1 MYSNYLD
8 IKPEVAEALKAGKP
22 VVALESTIIAH
33 GMPYPKNVETAIK
46 VEEVIKEGGA
56 VPATIAIIDGRIKI
70 GLTKEEIEYLGTAD
84 NVMKVS
90 RRDFP
95 LVIAKKLDGATTVA
109 GTMIAASMAG
119 IKLFVTGGIG
129 GVHRGAGESFD
140 ISADLEE
147 LKMTDVAVV
156 CAGVK
161 SILDIGATL
170 EYLETAGVP
179 VVTFGA
185 DEFPAFYSRRSG
197 FAAECRIDEAKD
209 VAEMLRAKEALGLRG
224 GMLIACPVPEEDE
237 IPYEKMDGV
246 IKEALAECEKQGVK
260 GKRITPFLLSKVK
273 DLTEG
278 SSLEANIK
286 LVLNNARIGAEIA
299 TNMTSAKERM

>member
-1 MYSNYLD
+1 MYSDFLE
-8 IKPEVAEALKAGKP
+8 IKPEVKKALEEGKP

-33 GMPYPKNVETAIK
+33 GMPYPRNVETAIA
-46 VEEVIKEGGA
+46 VEDVIRAEG
-56 VPATIAIIDGRIKI
+56 VMPATIAIIGGKIKI
-70 GLTKEEIEYLGTAD
+70 GLTKEEIEYLGTATD
-84 NVMKVS
+84 VLKVS

-95 LVIAKKLDGATTVA
+95 LVISQKMNGATTVA
-109 GTMIAASMAG
+109 GTMICAKMAG

-147 LKMTDVAVV
+147 LKVTDVAVV

-170 EYLETAGVP
+170 EYLETSGVP
-179 VVTFGA
+179 VVTYGTE
-185 DEFPAFYSRRSG
+185 DFPAFYSSKSG
-197 FAAECRIDEAKD
+197 FKSECRLDDPAEIAGLINAKHD
-209 VAEMLRAKEALGLRG
+209 LGLAG
-224 GMLIACPVPEEDE
+224 GMLIACPIPAEDE
-237 IPYEKMDGV
+237 IPYEKMDIV
-246 IKEALAECEKQGVK
+246 INKALEECEAQKIT

-278 SSLEANIK
+278 ASLDANVK
-286 LVLNNARIGAEIA
+286 LVLNNAKIGAQIA
-299 TNMTSAKERM
+299 RNI

>member
-1 MYSNYLD
+1 MYSDFLE
-8 IKPEVAEALKAGKP
+8 IKPEVKKALEEGKP

-33 GMPYPKNVETAIK
+33 GMPYPRNVETAIA
-46 VEEVIKEGGA
+46 VEDVIRAEG
-56 VPATIAIIDGRIKI
+56 VMPATIAIIGGKIKI
-70 GLTKEEIEYLGTAD
+70 GLTKEEIEYLGTATD
-84 NVMKVS
+84 VLKVS

-95 LVIAKKLDGATTVA
+95 LVISQKMNGATTVA
-109 GTMIAASMAG
+109 GTMICAKMAG

-147 LKMTDVAVV
+147 LKVTDVAVV

-170 EYLETAGVP
+170 EYLETSGVP
-179 VVTFGA
+179 VVTYGTE
-185 DEFPAFYSRRSG
+185 DFPAFYSSKSG
-197 FAAECRIDEAKD
+197 FKSECRLDDPAEIAGLINAKH
-209 VAEMLRAKEALGLRG
+209 ELGLAG
-224 GMLIACPVPEEDE
+224 GMLIACPIPAEDE
-237 IPYEKMDGV
+237 IPYEKMDVV
-246 IKEALAECEKQGVK
+246 INKALEECEAQKIT

-278 SSLEANIK
+278 ASLDANVK
-286 LVLNNARIGAEIA
+286 LVLNNAKIGAQIA
-299 TNMTSAKERM
+299 RNI

>member
-1 MYSNYLD
+1 MYKNFMD
-8 IKPEVAEALKAGKP
+8 IKPEVEKALEEGTP
-22 VVALESTIIAH
+22 VVALESTIISH
-33 GMPYPKNVETAIK
+33 GMPYPKNVETALA
-46 VEEVIKEGGA
+46 VEDVIRKNGA
-56 VPATIAIIDGRIKI
+56 VPATIAIIGGRIKI
-70 GLTKEEIEYLGTAD
+70 GLTADEIEYMAKAD
-84 NVMKVS
+84 NVLKVS

-95 LVIAKKLDGATTVA
+95 LVISQKLDGATTVA
-109 GTMIAASMAG
+109 GTMIAANMAG
-119 IKLFVTGGIG
+119 IKVFVTGGIG

-179 VVTFGA
+179 VITYGT
-185 DEFPAFYSRRSG
+185 DMFPAFYSRESG
-197 FAAECRIDEAKD
+197 FTGECRIDDTTKIAD
-209 VAEMLRAKEALGLRG
+209 LIRTKEQLGLRG
-224 GMLIACPVPEEDE
+224 GILIACPIPAEDE
-237 IPYEKMDGV
+237 IPFEKMDVV
-246 IKEALAECEKQGVK
+246 IKQALEECEEQGVK
-260 GKRITPFLLSKVK
+260 GKRITPFLLSRVK

-286 LVLNNARIGAEIA
+286 LVLNNADIGAKIA
-299 TNMTSAKERM
+299 ADI

>member
-1 MYSNYLD
+1 MYRNYMD
-8 IKPEVAEALKAGKP
+8 IKPEVEKALEEGTP
-22 VVALESTIIAH
+22 VVALESTIISH
-33 GMPYPKNVETAIK
+33 GMPYPKNVETALA
-46 VEEVIKEGGA
+46 VEDVIRKNGA
-56 VPATIAIIDGRIKI
+56 VPATIAIIGGRIKI
-70 GLTKEEIEYLGTAD
+70 GLTADEIEYMAKAD
-84 NVMKVS
+84 NVLKVS

-95 LVIAKKLDGATTVA
+95 LVISQKLDGATTVA
-109 GTMIAASMAG
+109 GTMIAANMAG
-119 IKLFVTGGIG
+119 IKVFVTGGIG

-179 VVTFGA
+179 VITYGT
-185 DEFPAFYSRRSG
+185 DMFPAFYSRESG
-197 FAAECRIDEAKD
+197 FTGECRIDDTTKIAD
-209 VAEMLRAKEALGLRG
+209 LIRTKEQLGLRG
-224 GMLIACPVPEEDE
+224 GILIACPIPAEDE
-237 IPYEKMDGV
+237 IPFEKMDVV
-246 IKEALAECEKQGVK
+246 IKQALEECEEQGIK
-260 GKRITPFLLSKVK
+260 GKRITPFLLSRVK

-286 LVLNNARIGAEIA
+286 LVLNNADIGAKIA
-299 TNMTSAKERM
+299 ADI

>member
-1 MYSNYLD
+1 MFKKFMD
-8 IKPEVAEALKAGKP
+8 INPEVEKALEEGVP
-22 VVALESTIIAH
+22 VIALESTIISH
-33 GMPYPKNVETAIK
+33 GMPYPKNVETALA
-46 VEEVIKEGGA
+46 VEEVIRKNGG
-56 VPATIAIIDGRIKI
+56 VPATIAIIGGRIKI
-70 GLTKEEIEYLGTAD
+70 GLTADEIEYMAKAD
-84 NVMKVS
+84 NVLKVS

-95 LVIAKKLDGATTVA
+95 LVISEKLDGATTVA
-109 GTMIAASMAG
+109 GTMIAANMAG
-119 IKLFVTGGIG
+119 IKVFVTGGIG

-170 EYLETAGVP
+170 EYLETSGVP
-179 VVTFGA
+179 VITYGA
-185 DEFPAFYSRRSG
+185 DSFPAFYSRESG
-197 FAAECRIDEAKD
+197 FPAECRIDEPEKIASLIRTKD
-209 VAEMLRAKEALGLRG
+209 QLGLRG
-224 GMLIACPVPEEDE
+224 GILIACPIPAEDE
-237 IPYEKMDGV
+237 IAFDKMDVV
-246 IKEALAECEKQGVK
+246 IKKALRECEEKGIK

-286 LVLNNARIGAEIA
+286 LVLNNADIGAKIAAEI
-299 TNMTSAKERM
+299 

>member
-1 MYSNYLD
+1 MYRNFMD
-8 IKPEVAEALKAGKP
+8 IKPEVEKALEEGTP
-22 VVALESTIIAH
+22 VVALESTIISH
-33 GMPYPKNVETAIK
+33 GMPYPKNVETALA
-46 VEEVIKEGGA
+46 VEEVIRKNGA
-56 VPATIAIIDGRIKI
+56 VPATIAIIGGRIKI
-70 GLTKEEIEYLGTAD
+70 GITEEEIEYMAKAE
-84 NVMKVS
+84 NVLKVS

-95 LVIAKKLDGATTVA
+95 LVISQKLDGATTVA
-109 GTMIAASMAG
+109 GTMIAANMAG
-119 IKLFVTGGIG
+119 IKVFVTGGIG

-170 EYLETAGVP
+170 EYLETSGVP
-179 VVTFGA
+179 VITYGA
-185 DEFPAFYSRRSG
+185 DSFPAFYSRESG
-197 FAAECRIDEAKD
+197 FPAECRIDDAEKIASLIRTKD
-209 VAEMLRAKEALGLRG
+209 QLGLRG
-224 GMLIACPVPEEDE
+224 GILIACPIPAEDE
-237 IPYEKMDGV
+237 IPFDKMDVV
-246 IKEALAECEKQGVK
+246 IKQALKECEEKGVK

-286 LVLNNARIGAEIA
+286 LVLNNACIGAQIA
-299 TNMTSAKERM
+299 ADI

>member
-1 MYSNYLD
+1 MYSDFLE
-8 IKPEVAEALKAGKP
+8 IKPEVKKALEEGKP

-33 GMPYPKNVETAIK
+33 GMPYPRNVETAIA
-46 VEEVIKEGGA
+46 VENVIRAEG
-56 VPATIAIIDGRIKI
+56 VMPATIAIIGGKIKI
-70 GLTKEEIEYLGTAD
+70 GLTKEEIEYLGTATD
-84 NVMKVS
+84 VLKVS

-95 LVIAKKLDGATTVA
+95 LVISQKMNGATTVA
-109 GTMIAASMAG
+109 GTMICAKMAG

-147 LKMTDVAVV
+147 LKVTDVAVV

-170 EYLETAGVP
+170 EYLETSGVP
-179 VVTFGA
+179 VVTYGTE
-185 DEFPAFYSRRSG
+185 DFPAFYSSKSG
-197 FAAECRIDEAKD
+197 FKSECRLDDPAEIAGLINAKHD
-209 VAEMLRAKEALGLRG
+209 LGLAG
-224 GMLIACPVPEEDE
+224 GMLIACPIPAEDE
-237 IPYEKMDGV
+237 IPYEKMDVV
-246 IKEALAECEKQGVK
+246 INKALEECEAQKIT

-278 SSLEANIK
+278 ASLDANVK
-286 LVLNNARIGAEIA
+286 LVLNNAKIGAQIA
-299 TNMTSAKERM
+299 RNI

>member
-1 MYSNYLD
+1 MYRNFMD
-8 IKPEVAEALKAGKP
+8 IKPEVEKALDEGTP
-22 VVALESTIIAH
+22 VVALESTIISH
-33 GMPYPKNVETAIK
+33 GMPYPKNVETAIA
-46 VEEVIKEGGA
+46 VEEVIRKNGG
-56 VPATIAIIDGRIKI
+56 VPATIAIIGGRIKI
-70 GLTKEEIEYLGTAD
+70 GLTADEIEYMAKAD
-84 NVMKVS
+84 NVLKVS

-95 LVIAKKLDGATTVA
+95 LVISEKLDGATTVA
-109 GTMIAASMAG
+109 GTMIAANMAG
-119 IKLFVTGGIG
+119 IKVFVTGGIG

-170 EYLETAGVP
+170 EYLETSGVP
-179 VVTFGA
+179 VITYGA
-185 DEFPAFYSRRSG
+185 DSFPAFYSRESG
-197 FAAECRIDEAKD
+197 FPAECRIDEPEKIASLIRTKD
-209 VAEMLRAKEALGLRG
+209 QLGLRG
-224 GMLIACPVPEEDE
+224 GILIACPIPVEDE
-237 IPYEKMDGV
+237 IAFDKMDVV
-246 IKEALAECEKQGVK
+246 IKKALRECEEKGIK

-286 LVLNNARIGAEIA
+286 LVLNNADIGAKISAEI
-299 TNMTSAKERM
+299 